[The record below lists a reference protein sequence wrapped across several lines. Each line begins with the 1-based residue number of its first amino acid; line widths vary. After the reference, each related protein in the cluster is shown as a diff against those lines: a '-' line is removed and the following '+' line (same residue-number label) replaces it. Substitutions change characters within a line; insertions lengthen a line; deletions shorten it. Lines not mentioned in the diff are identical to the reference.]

1 MYVPLATLANYCLG
15 TPSGCLQ
22 SGLSE
27 ASLAR
32 RVNVIMR
39 LRRGYRDHGLSSDQ
53 RRLRLCQC
61 PLGQQADAKAGAA
74 SDVYTF
80 VAIGKRI
87 ASNVDVGPRGVS
99 RELL

>member
-27 ASLAR
+27 ASVAR
-32 RVNVIMR
+32 RVR